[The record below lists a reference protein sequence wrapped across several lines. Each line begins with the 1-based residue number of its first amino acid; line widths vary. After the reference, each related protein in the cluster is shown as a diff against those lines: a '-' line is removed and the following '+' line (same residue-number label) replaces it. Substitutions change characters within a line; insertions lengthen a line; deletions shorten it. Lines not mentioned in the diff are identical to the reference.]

1 MARAVDGT
9 IRRRPAASS
18 PSSWLHR
25 LPGRVNRLLL
35 SIALIAGVLF
45 ALLTVLVAIH
55 PAPFFFD
62 RPILTAVQS
71 VDARPFAWFNTFV
84 SAFAG
89 LVGVG
94 VGAAVIVLTFLLRRP
109 ATPFVAFSAIYSVLY
124 NVVNVIIQ
132 RPRPTGVAHVTS
144 NLGGYSYPSGHVG
157 FFLWLSVLAMVLLA
171 RRLPRPL
178 YFACWVLAAVL
189 VVAAA
194 LSRIYVGAHWP
205 SDVIGGF
212 LVGLA
217 WTCLSLSLGRLT
229 KPVFASSRPDAK

>member
-1 MARAVDGT
+1 MAGAVNDT
-9 IRRRPAASS
+9 IGARSS
-18 PSSWLHR
+18 TSSSWLHR
-25 LPGRVNRLLL
+25 LTGDINGVFM
-35 SIALIAGVLF
+35 SIAVVTGALF
-45 ALLTVLVAIH
+45 VLLTALVAIH

-62 RPILTAVQS
+62 RPIETAVQS
-71 VDARPFAWFNTFV
+71 INARPFAWFNSFV

-94 VGAAVIVLTFLLRRP
+94 VGAAVIVLSFLLRRP
-109 ATPFVAFSAIYSVLY
+109 ATPFVAFSAIYAALY
-124 NVVNVIIQ
+124 NVVNIIIQ
-132 RPRPTGVAHVTS
+132 RPRPTGVAHTTS
-144 NLGGYSYPSGHVG
+144 NLLGYSYPSGHVG
-157 FFLWLSVLAMVLLA
+157 FFLWLSVLAMVLLG

-178 YFACWVLAAVL
+178 YFAFWLLAAVL

-229 KPVFASSRPDAK
+229 KPVFASSRTGAK